1 MLLNYKSMCLKYK
14 FDLKRKNRA
23 CAGQSHVAYIT
34 LGSRES
40 ANEMLITGERRV
52 QLH

>member
-1 MLLNYKSMCLKYK
+1 MCHKYT

-34 LGSRES
+34 LGSREL
-40 ANEMLITGERRV
+40 ANEMLITGERRL